1 MALDPKKPISQYTE
15 EELVEFKAHVNAIFN
30 KPSRGKKQ
38 DGVTSIFTTTFSTE
52 KINPEE
58 MEYLLKVEK
67 MVHSGATFNDIKDDP
82 RLVKAFTLYMQQRMK
97 ENLGKN
103 YNGQI
108 GLPESL
114 RKKSD
119 AEYDKETENIID
131 IINTRN
137 TARKKA
143 EIQSAQA
150 ISRAQKEKE
159 ADELTS
165 QMIAMVNAHSKQ
177 ARQTSAPTI
186 KGAKV
191 SDSGNMVVSKAK
203 RVSADPKSPN
213 YNERFATLVRNRRIA
228 EQNGD
233 MTRVRAIDKA
243 VYAEFGLVRNTSN
256 ASNPTTTNTSAR
268 TVEHGVVKDAGNP
281 KKNKNHKPAK
291 KCSKRAFIALIIVL
305 LMSLIMACGRSCDSD
320 SGKDYT
326 TGIGIVT
333 MAQGTESPTEDTTH
347 IQGGSTT
354 GDITESV
361 TPEQIVERLKDIKLE
376 YKSDGKTLTDECVI
390 RLANAAVNELY
401 ELYDLAGVSAPE
413 VVTPELLTSMMFFE
427 NSFKAVDTEGTYRG
441 MGQIGLPATTDAGKL
456 CDKRVGQAISN
467 INKLTG
473 EEKEKALDLLE
484 DNYYYEYVYD
494 EEAQALWEELSTN
507 PVLATAIA
515 GNTLAMINDNY
526 YGRLKENPEFVVA
539 SYNIGAD
546 AIESAKEKGI
556 ITPTADNKSYTI
568 DVQKLNQLD
577 KESRDYL
584 IAGLTYS
591 GKLHSGANAIK
602 GKTGGVAQILDN
614 VRVSINAQS
623 RQDFIVDYTGS
634 DNVLG
639 N

>member
-30 KPSRGKKQ
+30 KPSKGKKQ

-177 ARQTSAPTI
+177 ARQNSAPTI

-213 YNERFATLVRNRRIA
+213 YNERFATLVKNRRIA
-228 EQNGD
+228 EKTGD
-233 MTRVRAIDKA
+233 MTRVRAIDKV

-256 ASNPTTTNTSAR
+256 ASTPTTTNTSAR

-281 KKNKNHKPAK
+281 KKNKNHKPAR
-291 KCSKRAFIALIIVL
+291 KCSKRALIALILVL
-305 LMSLIMACGRSCDSD
+305 LMSLIMACGRSCDSNT
-320 SGKDYT
+320 GKDFT

-333 MAQGTESPTEDTTH
+333 MAQGTESPTEDTTT
-347 IQGGSTT
+347 GFYDDTT
-354 GDITESV
+354 TISPDDMESV
-361 TPEQIVERLKDIKLE
+361 V
-376 YKSDGKTLTDECVI
+376 
-390 RLANAAVNELY
+390 
-401 ELYDLAGVSAPE
+401 DL
-413 VVTPELLTSMMFFE
+413 ELLKIDMQGPITMS
-427 NSFKAVDTEGTYRG
+427 SKG
-441 MGQIGLPATTDAGKL
+441 
-456 CDKRVGQAISN
+456 
-467 INKLTG
+467 
-473 EEKEKALDLLE
+473 ALDLAKSVTMELAELCALAGE
-484 DNYYYEYVYD
+484 DLPKGVNISNLVSTMFTENGLKTQETTIKESDQWVGATQVS
-494 EEAQALWEELSTN
+494 EETVGQVMKRAEKFY
-507 PVLATAIA
+507 
-515 GNTLAMINDNY
+515 NTC
-526 YGRLKENPEFVVA
+526 LKEINKQTDPKVKAVMLAELESNYFIKHFYKTDKSAHEIWKQCVTDAKYAA
-539 SYNIGAD
+539 S
-546 AIESAKEKGI
+546 
-556 ITPTADNKSYTI
+556 
-568 DVQKLNQLD
+568 
-577 KESRDYL
+577 
-584 IAGLTYS
+584 
-591 GKLHSGANAIK
+591 
-602 GKTGGVAQILDN
+602 VAQCVKL
-614 VRVSINAQS
+614 
-623 RQDFIVDYTGS
+623 
-634 DNVLG
+634 
-639 N
+639 